1 MCQPPARYPVRQRH
15 ELAAPAHDVGVLRLR
30 GGRASPSAGVSAKG
44 SRALAT
50 KTSCPKRATHKT
62 ATATHKTASPK
73 RAKRRMVGDHCG
85 ADAEQDAEQDA
96 RAHEHAIRKDAI
108 NEDAIRKEL
117 MSVFGDMKDIEAAG
131 QLYLDDAPVH
141 GGCMLPAT
149 SDVSDAEVQ
158 LRSKSWSSRCAG
170 TNNQRPTGTKHQT
183 PTTSRRSAR
192 CRGQVCSATTHATTH
207 VQRQLKPTLKP
218 TKPRLQTRGPETTA
232 LLLQHMSQHMSL
244 QHMSLLRPLNG
255 SSRAMMMM
263 MLILMLMRSTAQ
275 QAQEAQEAWTRKTY
289 GSTRKTDGRTRKTG
303 RAVHTPNTG

>member
-1 MCQPPARYPVRQRH
+1 MQASPMQANAMQANAARYVAATRNGLGACGGTASATNTKLAKLKYGRRGKTRGKSNGLVTCCLAGWCLALAACALVPLSDTEGWGPGRYAMWQATMCQPPARYPVRQRH

-117 MSVFGDMKDIEAAG
+117 MSVFGDMKVARAPPARAPLPPSKAA
-131 QLYLDDAPVH
+131 
-141 GGCMLPAT
+141 C
-149 SDVSDAEVQ
+149 
-158 LRSKSWSSRCAG
+158 
-170 TNNQRPTGTKHQT
+170 T
-183 PTTSRRSAR
+183 P
-192 CRGQVCSATTHATTH
+192 
-207 VQRQLKPTLKP
+207 
-218 TKPRLQTRGPETTA
+218 A
-232 LLLQHMSQHMSL
+232 LLAQLALPFCRWLRLSAQASRPQDRMRLTLRCLDVPTSL
-244 QHMSLLRPLNG
+244 TC
-255 SSRAMMMM
+255 A
-263 MLILMLMRSTAQ
+263 
-275 QAQEAQEAWTRKTY
+275 
-289 GSTRKTDGRTRKTG
+289 
-303 RAVHTPNTG
+303 